1 MKYKQMKMENRWL
14 LALVV
19 IFSVTSLT
27 NAFTLS
33 LRRVKKEETTRLF
46 NIKFYKE
53 LLNNGHD
60 TSSTNGLLNNFFRI

>member
-1 MKYKQMKMENRWL
+1 MKYKQITMQNRWL
-14 LALVV
+14 LVLGV

-53 LLNNGHD
+53 LLNFGHD
-60 TSSTNGLLNNFFRI
+60 TSSAKGVLNILFI